1 MSKKFLFVFNELWLD
16 QFVCWV
22 VFLIVWMIECRVY
35 FNVFQ
40 FILFLGDDPCLLL
53 LSVVQRMSWEK
64 QRSKFECLFICIIM
78 ILYYLVLVE
87 KFLIYTF

>member
-40 FILFLGDDPCLLL
+40 FILFLGT
-53 LSVVQRMSWEK
+53 
-64 QRSKFECLFICIIM
+64 
-78 ILYYLVLVE
+78 VLCVLALCDNE
-87 KFLIYTF
+87 ELPRRYAGCE